1 MSGTTSGLKVRPNI
15 KIAAILKISKY
26 LNRFI
31 LTSDMERPSEIN
43 PQKLRLMLMTSLIT
57 SQCDVKVG
65 WIQEMDTY
73 SAYMSK
79 SEYMESYWF
88 SNKSNINIIYN
99 ISVVTITITMSV
111 ILANFGK
118 YAISDCPF
126 ITCQNY
132 HFGKYVGWSCL
143 LLAKIWFWQVCSL
156 VVFVCLFV
164 CLFVRK
170 FHKISRTSQ
179 PIITKLAQKQ
189 ALVHDSCKFVGQE
202 CRLNS

>member
-1 MSGTTSGLKVRPNI
+1 
-15 KIAAILKISKY
+15 
-26 LNRFI
+26 
-31 LTSDMERPSEIN
+31 MERMSEIN
-43 PQKLRLMLMTSLIT
+43 PPKLLLMLKTSLIT
-57 SQCDVKVG
+57 SQHDVKVG

-79 SEYMESYWF
+79 SQYMQSYWF
-88 SNKSNINIIYN
+88 SNKSNINKIYN

-126 ITCQNY
+126 ITCQNLILASM
-132 HFGKYVGWSCL
+132 FVGHVCYL
-143 LLAKIWFWQVCSL
+143 PKFTFWQVCSL

-179 PIITKLAQKQ
+179 PIIPKLGHKQ
-189 ALVHDSCKFVGQE
+189 ALVHDSCKFVGPE
-202 CRLNS
+202 CRSNN